1 MSTDDDTLVV
11 TGKKV
16 CKLICVEVN
25 EDVDGDSKNAK
36 AKQSNKFYN
45 MYEQDDGTFIT
56 ERGRVDGAVMSDTFP
71 MSRWDS
77 TIKKKLS
84 ARKGYT
90 DVTHLFAEVVEN
102 GPSKVVAI
110 KDKSVKVLMDKLQ
123 RFANHSIEQNYTV
136 SSKAVTQTQIDE
148 AQSALDAIASA
159 TKLRRDVTSLNDS
172 FLELFHIIPRRMKDV
187 RDHLFDGDKI
197 NKALLSDIQ
206 ESIADEQDTLDVM
219 AGQVLI
225 NDSSKDVDEDDQH
238 QDLLTMLGLEV
249 VEGSQ
254 EDWDYVQKK
263 MGQNARQVKAVH
275 MIKHLST
282 EKRFDTKVESSDD
295 QHVRHF
301 FHGSRNQNWLNIIS
315 TGLMIRPTGAIH
327 TGSMFGD
334 GIYFADKA
342 QKSIGYSSL
351 RGSHWTNGSDST
363 AYLAMFAVHTG
374 KWKKILHHDRSCS
387 SLSKA
392 VLDREGYDSVFAQ
405 GGADLRNNEYIV
417 YNGSQCTISHL
428 IEIS

>member
-1 MSTDDDTLVV
+1 MSTDDDTLAV

-25 EDVDGDSKNAK
+25 NDDDVEHGK

-56 ERGRVDGAVMSDTFP
+56 ERGRVDGAVMSDTFS
-71 MSRWDS
+71 MDRWDS

-84 ARKGYT
+84 GRKGYT
-90 DVTHLFAEVVEN
+90 DVTHLFAEVADN

-110 KDKSVKVLMDKLQ
+110 KDRSVKKLMDRLQ
-123 RFANHSIEQNYTV
+123 GFANHSIQENYTV
-136 SSKAVTQTQIDE
+136 SSKAVTQKQIDE
-148 AQSALDAIASA
+148 AQAALDAIAAA
-159 TKLRRDVTSLNDS
+159 TKLRRDIEPLNSS
-172 FLELFHIIPRRMKDV
+172 FIDLFHIIPRRMKDV

-197 NKALLSDIQ
+197 NKALLPDIQ
-206 ESIADEQDTLDVM
+206 RAIADEQDTLDVM

-225 NDSSKDVDEDDQH
+225 NDGSQKDDVEDQH

-249 VEGSQ
+249 VEGTT
-254 EDWDYVQKK
+254 EDWDYVQSK

-282 EKRFDTKVESSDD
+282 QNRFDGQIDGADD
-295 QHVRHF
+295 KHIRHF

-327 TGSMFGD
+327 NGSMFGD

-342 QKSIGYSSL
+342 QKSIGYTSL
-351 RGSHWTNGSDST
+351 RGSHWTRGSDNT
-363 AYLAMFAVHTG
+363 GYLAMFAVHTG
-374 KWKKILHHDRSCS
+374 KWKKIRRHSSSCY
-387 SLSKA
+387 SLSKS
-392 VLDREGYDSVFAQ
+392 VLDREGFDSVFAE
-405 GGADLRNNEYIV
+405 GGIDLRNNEYIV
-417 YNGSQCTISHL
+417 YTGQQCTISHL
-428 IEIS
+428 IELG

>member
-1 MSTDDDTLVV
+1 MSDDTPVV
-11 TGKKV
+11 EGKKV

-25 EDVDGDSKNAK
+25 HDDDVADGK

-45 MYEQDDGTFIT
+45 MYEQSDGTFIT
-56 ERGRVDGAVMSDTFP
+56 ERGRIDGAVASDTFS
-71 MSRWDS
+71 MDRWDS

-84 ARKGYT
+84 GKKRYT
-90 DVTHLFAEVVEN
+90 DVTHLFAEVVDN
-102 GPSKVVAI
+102 GPSKVVDIA
-110 KDKSVKVLMDKLQ
+110 DAPVKALMDKLQ
-123 RFANHSIEQNYTV
+123 RFANHSIEENYTV
-136 SSKAVTQTQIDE
+136 SSKAVTQKQIDE
-148 AQSALDAIASA
+148 AQAALDAIAEA
-159 TKLRRDVTSLNDS
+159 TKLRRDVKALNDS
-172 FLELFHIIPRRMKDV
+172 FIDLFHIIPRRMKDV

-197 NKALLSDIQ
+197 NKALLPNIQ
-206 ESIADEQDTLDVM
+206 RAISDEQDTLDVM

-225 NDSSKDVDEDDQH
+225 NDGSNEVKEDDTQH

-249 VEGSQ
+249 VVGSQ
-254 EDWDYVQKK
+254 EDWDYVQEK
-263 MGQNARQVKAVH
+263 MGANAHQVKAVH
-275 MIKHLST
+275 MIKHLAT
-282 EKRFDTKVESSDD
+282 EKRFDAKVESSDD

-342 QKSIGYSSL
+342 QKSIGYSSFN
-351 RGSHWTNGSDST
+351 GYWTAGGSDST

-374 KWKKILHHDRSCS
+374 NWKKIRNHSRDCY
-387 SLSKA
+387 SLSES
-392 VLDREGYDSVFAQ
+392 VLKREGYDSVFAQ

-417 YNGSQCTISHL
+417 YNGNQCTISHL
-428 IEIS
+428 IEIGIG